1 MHYFIRSSRY
11 SSDIGKMIECPVFH
25 VNGDYPEVRRPRWVT
40 PGRGAREEEFMYKYV
55 ITLHF
60 FYFVIDT
67 FNVSGSGTSMS
78 SSDTISNEV

>member
-1 MHYFIRSSRY
+1 MGNSRQGGKRGGVHVQICHY
-11 SSDIGKMIECPVFH
+11 
-25 VNGDYPEVRRPRWVT
+25 
-40 PGRGAREEEFMYKYV
+40 
-55 ITLHF
+55 ITF